1 MSEGF
6 HSLQEFMSHT
16 KGLLYL
22 LSVGYLV
29 AFVFFWRYLHDR
41 ENEDD

>member
-22 LSVGYLV
+22 LSVGYLI
-29 AFVFFWRYLHDR
+29 AFVLFWRDLHDR
-41 ENEDD
+41 EKDD